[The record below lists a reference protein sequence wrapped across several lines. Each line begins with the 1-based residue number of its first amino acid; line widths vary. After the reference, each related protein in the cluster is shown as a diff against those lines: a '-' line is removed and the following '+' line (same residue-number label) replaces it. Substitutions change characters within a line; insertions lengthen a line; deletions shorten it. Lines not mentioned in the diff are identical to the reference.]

1 MTQNEQILTAL
12 EQGDQITPIDAL
24 ERFGCLRLGARIHDL
39 RQKGHAIHTEHFHT
53 KNGAVVARYSMGE
66 A

>member
-1 MTQNEQILTAL
+1 MTQNEQILAAL

-39 RQKGHAIHTEHFHT
+39 RQKGHPICTEHLRT